1 MAALLEEFS
10 YISAGFRTK
19 DTLLDSMFSTAMD
32 NDFHGYVEFKD
43 DIADLVSSYSNY
55 IDRQGNYAQTY
66 AQFEDMVNERRALV
80 NRVTRTSDI
89 YRELADIDSR
99 LKELLWEIMIDL
111 RELFDFAYDIFKLL
125 WSRYGIEPRPY
136 NNSGYNDTLSQAVS
150 ASDDLRCFYN
160 VAGASRINY
169 VSGSGPMVNVLFKE
183 EAARKAYE
191 KALESSMTVKGI
203 GDERLRD
210 YHRSVFIHAWK
221 IINLGHGILAKV
233 RSALK
238 PDDYEAITDPHE
250 TYDLLSR
257 GMFVFFKV
265 AGIFKVGAHDHT
277 EDIRLDYLN
286 RVDN

>member
-1 MAALLEEFS
+1 LLEEFS

-19 DTLLDSMFSTAMD
+19 DTLLDSMFNTSMD
-32 NDFHGYVEFKD
+32 NDHHGYLEFKED
-43 DIADLVSSYSNY
+43 VKDLVSSYSNY
-55 IDRQGNYAQTY
+55 IDRQDNYARSY
-66 AQFEDMVNERRALV
+66 AQFEDLLNERRTLV
-80 NRVTRTSDI
+80 GKVTRTSDI

-125 WSRYGIEPRPY
+125 WLRYGIEPRPY
-136 NNSGYNDTLSQAVS
+136 NNSGYNETLKQVLE

-169 VSGSGPMVNVLFKE
+169 VSGAGSMVNTLFKE

-210 YHRSVFIHAWK
+210 YNRSVFIHAWK
-221 IINLGHGILAKV
+221 IINLGDGILRKV
-233 RSALK
+233 RAAVK
-238 PDDYEAITDPHE
+238 PDDYGAIADLHE

-257 GMFVFFKV
+257 GMFVFFKG

-286 RVDN
+286 RINN